1 MQYNPI
7 RLELFKNR
15 FASIAEEMGMAL
27 RRTAYSPNIKER
39 LDFSCALFDTA
50 GRMIAQAAH
59 IPVHLGAMPISVATA
74 IEQINFAPGDVVI
87 LNDPFRGGSHLPDI
101 TMIAPVFLSTA
112 GEQGSSPSTSSGQ
125 EAGEN
130 SNLPTFQPFDFAQ
143 DKPSNFPTLLGFVA
157 NRAHHADVGGMTP
170 GSMPL
175 SQEIFQ
181 EGIIIPPLKLV
192 EAGQMNQ
199 GVLNLLL
206 ANVRTPE
213 ERAGDLRAQL
223 AANAKGVERMGELV
237 AQHGQAE
244 VNHYM
249 AGLLAY
255 AERMTRALIAELP
268 DGQYHF
274 EDFLD
279 DDGLGAGPVKIAVTI
294 TLRGDEA
301 VIDFSGSAAQ
311 VRGSV
316 NTVYAVTLSAV
327 LYVFRA
333 LIGLDIPANSG
344 CLAPLTVIA
353 PAGTVVNARPPA
365 AVAGGNVETSQR
377 IVDVLLGALAQ
388 ASPERVPAA
397 AQGTMNNLVI
407 GGWDPERRKFYT
419 YYETIGGG
427 MGAGPHTPGGSAL
440 QCHMTNTLNT
450 PIEALEYAY
459 PFLMR
464 RYEIR
469 RGSGG
474 AGLHRGGDGIRREVE
489 LLHEAQVTLLTERRR
504 FVPFGLAGG
513 EAGQT
518 GRNILVRA
526 GQEIELPGKTSQM
539 LQSGDVLRIET
550 PGGGGYGRIKDEG

>member
-1 MQYNPI
+1 MNYDPI
-7 RLELFKNR
+7 LLELFKNR

-39 LDFSCALFDTA
+39 LDFSCALFDAA
-50 GRMIAQAAH
+50 GQMIAQAAH

-101 TMIAPVFLSTA
+101 TMIAPIFLPAEEEAKRRGGEDTA
-112 GEQGSSPSTSSGQ
+112 FFPPPRLLASP
-125 EAGEN
+125 
-130 SNLPTFQPFDFAQ
+130 PPFA
-143 DKPSNFPTLLGFVA
+143 FVA

-199 GVLNLLL
+199 GVLSLLL

-223 AANAKGVERMGELV
+223 AANAKGVERMLELV

-244 VNHYM
+244 VSQYM

-255 AERMTRALIAELP
+255 AERMTRALIMELP
-268 DGQYHF
+268 NGQYNF

-279 DDGLGAGPVKIAVTI
+279 DDGLGSGPVKIAVTI
-294 TLRGDEA
+294 TLAGDKA

-327 LYVFRA
+327 LYMFRA

-397 AQGTMNNLVI
+397 AQGTMNNMVI

-427 MGAGPHTPGGSAL
+427 MGAGPHAPGGSAL

-474 AGLHRGGDGIRREVE
+474 AGLHRGGDGIRREVK
-489 LLHEAQVTLLTERRR
+489 LLREAQVTLLTERRR
-504 FVPFGLAGG
+504 LAPFGLDGG

-518 GRNILVRA
+518 GRNILVRT
-526 GQEIELPGKTSQM
+526 GQEIELPGKTSQI

-550 PGGGGYGRIKDEG
+550 PGGGGYGRMKAEG